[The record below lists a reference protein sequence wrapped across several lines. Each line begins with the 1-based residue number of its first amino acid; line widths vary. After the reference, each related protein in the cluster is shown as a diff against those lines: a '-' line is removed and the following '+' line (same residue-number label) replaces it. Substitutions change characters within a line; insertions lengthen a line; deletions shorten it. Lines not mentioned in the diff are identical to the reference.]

1 MKLSACVIFQD
12 GDDLKGWRDSLPADN
27 IEVVALRTAV
37 NPSLKEPVFQEVG
50 RIDDHIVLSWE
61 YPDFEEY
68 FDFSYCRN
76 KLDEYATGDWIL
88 HMDSDERLASP
99 HDEFWAYIEELNNT
113 EAVAAYLS
121 IGGCN
126 NDLDPQY
133 THIRKRY
140 NIPAMRLHRRSAF
153 LKWQRICHETLEV
166 DPNGTVVADTDILL
180 YHKGYSQDTEVL
192 MQKAERNGGLMVREY
207 TRDKS
212 QRNWDYLVNT
222 FAYLKQLSKR

>member
-1 MKLSACVIFQD
+1 MRLSACVIFQD

-27 IEVVALRTAV
+27 VEVVALRTAV
-37 NPSLKEPVFQEVG
+37 NPALKEPVFQEVG

-99 HDEFWAYIEELNNT
+99 HDEFKVYLRELDNS
-113 EAVAAYLS
+113 EAIAAYVS
-121 IGGCN
+121 IAGCN
-126 NDLDPQY
+126 NEIDNQHPN
-133 THIRKRY
+133 IRKRY

-153 LKWQRICHETLEV
+153 LKWQRICHETLEL
-166 DPNGTVVADTDILL
+166 DIEDTITADTDILL
-180 YHKGYSQDTEVL
+180 YHKGYSQDVEVL

-207 TRDKS
+207 TREKS

-222 FAYLKQLSKR
+222 FSYLKQLSKR

>member
-12 GDDLKGWRDSLPADN
+12 GDDLKGWRNSLPEEN
-27 IEVVALRTAV
+27 VEVIALRTAV
-37 NPSLKEPVFQEVG
+37 NPKLKEPVFQEVG
-50 RIDDHIVLSWE
+50 RTSDHIVLSWE
-61 YPDFEEY
+61 YPSFEEY

-99 HDEFWAYIEELNNT
+99 EDEFWAYLSEINPT

-121 IGGCN
+121 IAGCN
-126 NDLDPQY
+126 YDIDENFPN
-133 THIRKRY
+133 IRTRY

-153 LKWQRICHETLEV
+153 LKWKAICHETLHIDIDGAV
-166 DPNGTVVADTDILL
+166 TADTDILL
-180 YHKGYSQDTEVL
+180 YHKGYSQDKDAILE
-192 MQKAERNGGLMVREY
+192 KAKRNGGLMVREY

-222 FAYLKQLSKR
+222 FSYLKQLSKR

>member
-37 NPSLKEPVFQEVG
+37 NPKLKEPVFQEVG

-99 HDEFWAYIEELNNT
+99 EDEFWAYLKELNES

-121 IGGCN
+121 
-126 NDLDPQY
+126 
-133 THIRKRY
+133 
-140 NIPAMRLHRRSAF
+140 IPAMRLHRRSAF

-192 MQKAERNGGLMVREY
+192 MHKAERNGGLMVREY